1 MKYTKTI
8 EVEVHNEFE
17 DGTVVLYDEKENKYH
32 YVNKEEL
39 KESYKP
45 VKETK
50 RGK

>member
-8 EVEVHNEFE
+8 EVEVQKEYE
-17 DGTVVLYDEKENKYH
+17 DGTVVLYDEKENKHY
-32 YVNKEEL
+32 YVNKEAF
-39 KESYKP
+39 KEEYKP